1 MESLAFCSSNSL
13 PKNRTIFVKGENCTL
28 TDEAGKCFRDFTAG
42 TLNLALG
49 HRDPQIKIAVQQQ
62 LEKVWFIPSQ
72 LQHQSYSDMCDL
84 ILSQAPPGI
93 CAVSA
98 RQCNG
103 SDCVESAT
111 KMALLH
117 TRRTKIL
124 CLPHAFHGSTL
135 GTMSLYS
142 AYRHNHRIKFLPDV
156 EFSDK
161 PTISSLLQLVQR
173 YPGAAAVVL
182 DPTGVSNGVFT
193 PSLIK
198 EDIHRIRKFC
208 TENGITLIFDE
219 VQSFGFMGESLF
231 ASTVLDVVPDII
243 CISKAL
249 GNGFPIS
256 ATLCRDIY
264 RDLLNKNEA
273 SNTHGGQPLTCS
285 AAVQS
290 IKTMLSLK
298 EQIAKNLAGLESL
311 VQKLSLQFPYLDFE
325 QAGFMVG
332 ISRKDGVFDLPW
344 AVRVYKISLN
354 NFLFIRHTYRSILVK
369 APIITPFE
377 VLEESFLKLAQA
389 FETCEKELAIQSQLH
404 TDLVNSNRAL
414 TSITKIKKGP
424 PAFNH
429 LGYMSALLA
438 HISPTLSARTV
449 DVIEEVQICKKLIR
463 YSIPVVEM
471 WHIDHKVEYFYQSGI
486 SMDVFINDHCSSD
499 PGLVNGLV
507 LKHQLYVEMAHDAG
521 SSLPDRWPGNAIVNN
536 RSIKLINFDTTYSD
550 STNST
555 STLFAFEEVFSA
567 FQCVSCVTG
576 NPALQQDL
584 ADRLCYGIIQR
595 QGQLAI
601 TVWEN
606 MIEAYNCPN
615 KLTLPESLSH
625 SDILKGIGAL
635 NKGFKNANNFC
646 N

>member
-1 MESLAFCSSNSL
+1 MEPLSLYTS
-13 PKNRTIFVKGENCTL
+13 KIVKGKKWTL
-28 TDEAGKCFRDFTAG
+28 TDEAGNKY
-42 TLNLALG
+42 LNLSSSLALG
-49 HRDPQIKIAVQQQ
+49 HRDEIKDAVQQKM
-62 LEKVWFIPSQ
+62 EEFWFVPNHF
-72 LQHQSYSDMCDL
+72 QHRAYFDL
-84 ILSQAPPGI
+84 CELLVKQAPPGI
-93 CAVSA
+93 CVVNA

-103 SDCVESAT
+103 SDCVESAV
-111 KMALLH
+111 KMAMLH
-117 TRRTKIL
+117 TRRNKFL
-124 CLPHAFHGSTL
+124 CLPTASHGSNFSTL
-135 GTMSLYS
+135 PLCSLNKYN
-142 AYRHNHRIKFLPDV
+142 RRINFLPDV
-156 EFSDK
+156 EYSDE

-208 TENGITLIFDE
+208 TENGIVLIFDE

-249 GNGFPIS
+249 GNGFPIA
-256 ATLCRDIY
+256 ATLCKDEY
-264 RDLLNKNEA
+264 RDLLVRREA
-273 SNTHGGQPLTCS
+273 DYTNGGQPLTCT
-285 AAVQS
+285 AAIQS
-290 IKTMLSLK
+290 IKTALSLK
-298 EQIAKNLAGLESL
+298 EKIAKNLAGLKDL
-311 VQKLSLQFPYLDFE
+311 VKKLSLQFSYLDFQ

-332 ISRKDGVFDLPW
+332 IGRKDRVYDVPW
-344 AVRVYKISLN
+344 ALRAYSLA
-354 NFLFIRHTYRSILVK
+354 LEHSLLIRLSHHSILIK
-369 APIITPFE
+369 PSTITPFE
-377 VLEESFLKLAQA
+377 VLEEAFSKLAQI
-389 FETCEKELAIQSQLH
+389 FETCERELANPSQLY
-404 TDLVNSNRAL
+404 TELLNCNPTLL
-414 TSITKIKKGP
+414 TRIKKEP
-424 PAFNH
+424 PVS
-429 LGYMSALLA
+429 GYLESMSTLLA
-438 HISPTLSARTV
+438 LISPTLS
-449 DVIEEVQICKKLIR
+449 VQKNNTLGQVQFCKKLID
-463 YSIPVVEM
+463 YGIPVVE
-471 WHIDHKVEYFYQSGI
+471 IACVDGSLEYTYQSGV

-606 MIEAYNCPN
+606 MIKAYNCPN

-625 SDILKGIGAL
+625 SEILKGIGAL
-635 NKGFKNANNFC
+635 NKGFREISVY
-646 N
+646 